1 MSDGTVKIETS
12 LDNSGIEKDLKK
24 VENTIQNSG
33 KKIQSTMDNVEKSM
47 KKASSSF
54 DGSKIAKQLDSVGK
68 SIDKTNSSIDKQY
81 RKLKKICKIPLPVE
95 EVEEDNEIADI
106 LMNGGEIPNQKA

>member
-1 MSDGTVKIETS
+1 MSDGTVKVETS

-47 KKASSSF
+47 KKANSAF
-54 DGSKIAKQLDSVGK
+54 DGSKIAKQLDNVGK
-68 SIDKTNSSIDKQY
+68 SIDKAIINRKTSSSRFLLHSISG
-81 RKLKKICKIPLPVE
+81 
-95 EVEEDNEIADI
+95 I
-106 LMNGGEIPNQKA
+106 LS